1 MYAAKSQRNSFT
13 LYLDEKYVHPESFSL
28 VGLKIISDTDV
39 EYYTIIINQYYRTK
53 YELILS
59 VKRYHQ

>member
-1 MYAAKSQRNSFT
+1 MLRPKSQRNSFT

-28 VGLKIISDTDV
+28 VELKIISNPDV
-39 EYYTIIINQYYRTK
+39 NGYMLIINQYYRTK

-59 VKRYHQ
+59 VMCYYL